1 MALTY
6 RYMYERR
13 AIRLVTRS
21 ESKEFIIN
29 FKNQRHKEKALRC
42 ITKLAQPYL
51 DATLQQ
57 LESPEE
63 ALSQNESAQIAL

>member
-21 ESKEFIIN
+21 ECKEFIIN
-29 FKNQRHKEKALRC
+29 FKNQRHKEKALKC
-42 ITKLAQPYL
+42 ITKLA
-51 DATLQQ
+51 
-57 LESPEE
+57 
-63 ALSQNESAQIAL
+63 